1 MAIRALLSLR
11 DAEVETKRRNDL
23 ASHIKMTMSPFS
35 VLNFIKRKQQ
45 KKYSSAKRTA
55 SQKTKNNAMKKIL

>member
-1 MAIRALLSLR
+1 MRVAIRALLSLR

-35 VLNFIKRKQQ
+35 VLNFIKRKQ
-45 KKYSSAKRTA
+45 KKVQLSKANGQSE
-55 SQKTKNNAMKKIL
+55 N